1 MRVIDDEGFVLGL
14 VNIIDLLVVLL
25 VLAVVA
31 AGVALVTA
39 SPEAENPTQTV
50 TVRTAPQ
57 PDYVMEAIDLG
68 PVPTENV
75 VAVRSK
81 SVTRTNESQYIAV
94 LEVRLRVTMAGNT
107 PVFQDERLYVGRTL
121 QLDLGQT
128 IVDATVIDM
137 APIEGGAGQ

>member
-14 VNIIDLLVVLL
+14 VNVIDLLVVLL

-39 SPEAENPTQTV
+39 SPEPSNPTQTV
-50 TVRTAPQ
+50 TVRTTEQ
-57 PDYVMEAIDLG
+57 PDYVMGAIDVG
-68 PVPTENV
+68 PVPTEDV

-81 SVTRTNESQYIAV
+81 SVTRTNESQHVAV
-94 LEVRLRVTMAGNT
+94 LEVKLRVTMQGNA
-107 PVFQDERLYVGRTL
+107 PVFQGERLYVGRTL
-121 QLDLGQT
+121 RLDFGQT

-137 APIEGGAGQ
+137 APIEGGE